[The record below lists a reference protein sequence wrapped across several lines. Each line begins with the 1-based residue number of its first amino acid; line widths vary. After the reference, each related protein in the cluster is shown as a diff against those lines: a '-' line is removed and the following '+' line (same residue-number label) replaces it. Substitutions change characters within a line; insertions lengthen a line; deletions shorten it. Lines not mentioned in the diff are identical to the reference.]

1 MAQTTAVTSLPKFRS
16 VRTIWIGA
24 QAWALGRIAA
34 LSRVPLTAAH
44 LEVGTR
50 GEREALFH
58 LRHLGYIIVARR
70 WRSPKLRGDIDLVAW
85 HGPTLCIV
93 EVKTRS
99 RRDAVPAELA
109 VDSDKQRI
117 LRQLARAYLRRLPPK
132 AREAAVRF
140 DVISVYLESSA
151 ATGPASQIDLNQ
163 GAFGWA

>member
-1 MAQTTAVTSLPKFRS
+1 MAQTTAVTSRRKMRT

-24 QAWALGRIAA
+24 QAWAVRRLVAI
-34 LSRVPLTAAH
+34 SRAPRTAAH
-44 LEVGTR
+44 LEIGAR

-58 LRHLGYIIVARR
+58 LRRLGYTIVARR

-109 VDSDKQRI
+109 VDPDKQRI
-117 LRQLARAYLRRLPPK
+117 LRQLARAYLHRLPPK

-151 ATGPASQIDLNQ
+151 FTSPAAQIDFNQ